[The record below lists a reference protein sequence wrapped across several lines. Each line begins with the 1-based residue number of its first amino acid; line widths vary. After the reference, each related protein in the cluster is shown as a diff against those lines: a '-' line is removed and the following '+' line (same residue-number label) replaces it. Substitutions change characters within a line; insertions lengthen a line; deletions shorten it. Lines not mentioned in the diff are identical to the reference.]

1 MAINNTN
8 KDEKKKQTNKQTK
21 TGVFHS
27 GVNIYVADFLSP
39 SHNPAAGRPESSM
52 TVGNPYPSDECRRLA
67 PFVKGVSHS
76 LCSRPQTK
84 NIKLN
89 VQAEQAP
96 CSGKTPQPSLL
107 LVLGLKT
114 PTTDLCRVEQKMVW
128 FDELRRM

>member
-1 MAINNTN
+1 M
-8 KDEKKKQTNKQTK
+8 KKKKN
-21 TGVFHS
+21 GVFRR
-27 GVNIYVADFLSP
+27 GVNIYVADFLFP

-52 TVGNPYPSDECRRLA
+52 TVGNPYPSNKRQRLA
-67 PFVKGVSHS
+67 PLVEGVGRS
-76 LCSRPQTK
+76 LRSWPQTK

-89 VQAEQAP
+89 VQAEQTP

-114 PTTDLCRVEQKMVW
+114 PTTDLRRVEQKLFG